1 MKYNYTVTSDL
12 NNTVHHTP
20 LSDHM
25 TSVAIQAVHWPI
37 FYPPMFFHIWQMLEK
52 GPTHYH
58 KFVLKLIYEYLKLSD
73 RDSSEI
79 IAMNQQ
85 ILSAV
90 EAHIKVC
97 CHLSDIC
104 NCDHCRGHCGV
115 RPVRS

>member
-1 MKYNYTVTSDL
+1 
-12 NNTVHHTP
+12 
-20 LSDHM
+20 
-25 TSVAIQAVHWPI
+25 
-37 FYPPMFFHIWQMLEK
+37 MLEK
-52 GPTHYH
+52 GPSHYH

-97 CHLSDIC
+97 SDPSDIC
-104 NCDHCRGHCGV
+104 DY
-115 RPVRS
+115 